1 MNIDGVEAAFKK
13 VAINANGRL
22 KRGIPHGEDG
32 IFYIGCGEKG
42 EKYTLRRLAQWRDN
56 HWQDNLEHLGADP
69 ENALRKALELTGDS
83 IVYFEPFVL
92 IPGSRG
98 PRPEIP
104 IEKQRITF
112 GQYRGRTFESLLE
125 EDRGI
130 WSGWRAAHRIKKT
143 RQNDRTVTGGH
154 SRTGRAVSDWSAYVL
169 NFGKHSRKTLGD
181 ILRDDPNYLF
191 WLAKALTTNSYG

>member
-1 MNIDGVEAAFKK
+1 M
-13 VAINANGRL
+13 
-22 KRGIPHGEDG
+22 
-32 IFYIGCGEKG
+32 
-42 EKYTLRRLAQWRDN
+42 AQWRDN

-92 IPGSRG
+92 ILVPEGRG
-98 PRPEIP
+98 LRYPLKNKESPLVSIEGEHLNPCWKKIGVFEWLARSAQDKAVKTIAQSLVGIQEPE
-104 IEKQRITF
+104 
-112 GQYRGRTFESLLE
+112 G
-125 EDRGI
+125 
-130 WSGWRAAHRIKKT
+130 
-143 RQNDRTVTGGH
+143 
-154 SRTGRAVSDWSAYVL
+154 AVSDWSAYVL